1 MNGEYLFLITLLSAS
16 SVIMLYL
23 GSQPSHTYIYG
34 SVDSLK
40 EKLRRSITDRMP
52 DCCNELRKECFACA
66 AGMLVQDFCT
76 RHAGK
81 YGCPKILHS
90 SDSYEPNTKCR
101 PSEINAKPI
110 LYRSN
115 LNVWN
120 RHAFLHSPKTNNFQN
135 RKHWKPKCDKKCPYY
150 KCELER
156 RKISNNIKPLIQE
169 WIKLT
174 DKDGELNIITF
185 NWAGSLIATS
195 YRNETIMHWDTDVD
209 FMIWAHD
216 TEKIEDF
223 MDKYNQRENNRF
235 KIIVQPDWR
244 CKYNSIDKG
253 NRQYYNSSGSS
264 VSTRPTNGIN
274 FVAPN
279 ARLVDRE
286 THFHLDVWAMYAGDH
301 SAIQGKNFEETTPTV
316 NFLNYQYKQFERPIQ
331 DIFPLK
337 TCYLEG
343 IRSWC
348 PTNPQNILNEE
359 YGPTVSKPNHVL
371 DEDTGCWVKPV
382 KYKKY
387 KTYSWKNCLKTENT
401 TKQLFEQLVR
411 VRDAFDEVSTD
422 YVIGYGTLIGAIRD
436 HSMNKNEVDN
446 DFMVDEM
453 QWKRN
458 EQKIKM
464 ALLKRNLILFYDDI
478 PRICDLSNT
487 VYRSSKQPWLGGRYV
502 PYTDIYTITMNYQ
515 YIDKKNGN
523 NFKFDSWKTQYTNI
537 DKEKFKIPSVYK
549 TILDKKYGDWKNA
562 SNTHKKGWEWKN
574 NI

>member
-1 MNGEYLFLITLLSAS
+1 
-16 SVIMLYL
+16 MLYL
-23 GSQPSHTYIYG
+23 GSNTSHTLIYG
-34 SVDSLK
+34 SVSSLK
-40 EKLRRSITDRMP
+40 ERLRNSVTDRMP

-66 AGMLVQDFCT
+66 AGILVKDFCM
-76 RHAGK
+76 RHAGE
-81 YGCPKILHS
+81 YGCPKIVHS
-90 SDSYEPNTKCR
+90 SDNYEANTKCR
-101 PSEINAKPI
+101 PIEINAKPI

-120 RHAFLHSPKTNNFQN
+120 RHAFLHPSKISNFQT
-135 RKHWKPKCDKKCPYY
+135 RKHWKPKCDRKCPYY

-156 RKISNNIKPLIQE
+156 RKISKNIKPLIQE

-174 DKDGELNIITF
+174 DKDGELNIISF

-195 YRNETIMHWDTDVD
+195 YRNESIMHWDTDVD

-223 MDKYNQRENNRF
+223 MDKYNQRENNQF
-235 KIIVQPDWR
+235 KLIIQPDWR
-244 CKYNSIDKG
+244 CKYNNNDKG
-253 NRQYYNSSGSS
+253 YRQYYNSSGSS
-264 VSTRPTNGIN
+264 VSTRPTNGIK

-279 ARLVDRE
+279 VRLIDRE

-301 SAIQGKNFEETTPTV
+301 SAIQGKKFEETTPTV
-316 NFLNYQYKQFERPIQ
+316 NFLNYQYKQFQRPIQ

-348 PTNPQNILNEE
+348 PANAQNILNEE
-359 YGPTVSKPNHVL
+359 YGSTVSKPNHVL

-382 KYKKY
+382 KH
-387 KTYSWKNCLKTENT
+387 KTYSWKNCLKTKNT

-411 VRDAFDEVSTD
+411 VRDAFDEVSTN

-436 HSMNKNEVDN
+436 HSINKNEVDN

-453 QWKRN
+453 QWKRK
-458 EQKIKM
+458 EEKIKM

-487 VYRSSKQPWLGGRYV
+487 VYRYNKQPWFGGRYV
-502 PYTDIYTITMNYQ
+502 PYTDIYAITMNYQ
-515 YIDKKNGN
+515 YIDKKHGN

-537 DKEKFKIPSVYK
+537 DNEKFKIPSVYK

-562 SNTHKKGWEWKN
+562 SSKHKKGWEWKN